1 MMDYD
6 TQAIFQN
13 LARYNQRAN
22 REMYEILSILTD
34 KARKIDRGV
43 WFGSLHGILNH
54 LIITDLNWLKRF
66 RVLSP
71 ESSVLKDPLL
81 DPPNLSWEHDLHEN
95 FKDLRNTREIV
106 DARIRD
112 WFSEFSKDRYPE
124 VFQYQDSRGN
134 PRQAKAGAAFEF
146 LFLHQTHHRG
156 QVAQI
161 LDAVGLP
168 NDFANNINYLE
179 CSEE

>member
-1 MMDYD
+1 MGYD
-6 TQAIFQN
+6 TQTIFQN

-22 REMYEILSILTD
+22 REMYEILAMLTD
-34 KARKIDRGV
+34 KAHKTDRGA
-43 WFGSLHGILNH
+43 WFGSIHGILNH

-71 ESSVLKDPLL
+71 ESSALNDPRL
-81 DPPNLSWEHDLHEN
+81 DPPTLSWQHDLHDN
-95 FKDLRNTREIV
+95 LKDLRNTREIV

-112 WFSEFSKDRYPE
+112 WFSEFSADRYAE
-124 VFQYQDSRGN
+124 VFQYQDSRGIS
-134 PRQAKAGAAFEF
+134 RKAKAGAAFEF

-161 LDAVGLP
+161 LDALGLP
-168 NDFANNINYLE
+168 NDFANNIAYLE
-179 CSEE
+179 E